1 MQHPTAFL
9 TLRPHAEGR
18 PEDAALADFPL
29 EERILVVLAHQQWAS
44 ASDLAKRLDVSDSD
58 IHKACHELEKNKH
71 VAGRE
76 MGVTRRMQ
84 RRYVL
89 TRQSVLHVT
98 RPFQHKGLIRA
109 ALPLTWQMTEEG
121 VTKMQM
127 WLPMIES
134 LYEILPTFWTGG
146 MAEPFRW
153 QSMYPDPSCSSYV
166 WLGVPTLTEVRW
178 LPRGR
183 LHAVATWR
191 FEDSPRR
198 PRSYSIPFFWAGLLP
213 QEDYRSRSLRL
224 GSKFIRS
231 PRYPKDPISWDIEPP
246 VAAIG
251 LDEFAAFRSRT
262 AYGDDVQVGA
272 VDTAGALVWSAE
284 ASHNEW
290 TLGEKPPQ
298 ARSIGHPEAAAI
310 GEGPDLV
317 NLGGRREYRLFDFV
331 AEFRAATR
339 ANLVRA
345 FHLSG
350 GAATASTT
358 ALTDRGLVTSEGRN
372 LYVTQRGREMLAA
385 RDRVDA
391 ERLVEVTHLDPKG
404 ADAIRERRHDSA
416 VAETAAA
423 FRGAGI
429 PVVAGWR
436 WVVSWHDG
444 QLVPDLW
451 VQAPVPG
458 REEGIWVAVEVEFSA
473 KTEKRIEEKYRSYR
487 LAPIRLGRSFPILV
501 ITGEELPAKRFDDLA
516 GDLPVLTTT
525 LKEILTGVWEGP
537 ESVWRRRGRP
547 VGLSD
552 FAMEHSAPHLR
563 QPTGRSL
570 DYGKPASETWARLI
584 GKEFMWSDP
593 QTEDLDWEPP
603 PMDRQPQAKM
613 DRVLNEVRAEP
624 PANKPVS
631 APTPPTPPP
640 APVGKA
646 ATAQDHVLHETPAV
660 PPASRPL
667 AAPAPP
673 APSPATAQDRPRKR
687 WEVLSKIN
695 SLVDEADRIAKR
707 RLGKTDLTDAERLCL
722 QRVRAI
728 ITYGAA
734 EQLAVAEHVVEK
746 MGQDCLKL
754 KDQHHHAVRSGNA
767 LWSLTMSPTKTDPRQ
782 AFKDILK
789 EHPNT
794 RQDACKKFEQWSK
807 VVDRAIRTARKART
821 LESDDPSG
829 GSAP

>member
-1 MQHPTAFL
+1 MQHPAAGPPF
-9 TLRPHAEGR
+9 RHPAGEQ

-29 EERILVVLAHQQWAS
+29 EERILVVLAQQPWAS
-44 ASDLAKRLDVSDSD
+44 AADLSKRLDVSKSG
-58 IHKACHELEKNKH
+58 IHLEKNKH

-76 MGVTRRMQ
+76 MGVTRPIQ

-89 TRQSVLHVT
+89 SRQGVMHVT

-121 VTKMQM
+121 VTRMQM

-153 QSMYPDPSCSSYV
+153 QSMYPDPSCSSHV

-183 LHAVATWR
+183 LHTVATWR

-198 PRSYSIPFFWAGLLP
+198 PRAYSIPFFWAGLLP

-224 GSKFIRS
+224 GSEFIRS
-231 PRYPKDPISWDIEPP
+231 PRYPKDPIWWDIEPP

-262 AYGDDVQVGA
+262 AYGDDVQVGS

-317 NLGGRREYRLFDFV
+317 NLGGVREGRIFCFLSD
-331 AEFRAATR
+331 FRAATR
-339 ANLVRA
+339 ANLVKA
-345 FHLSG
+345 FRMSG
-350 GAATASTT
+350 DSATT
-358 ALTDRGLVTSEGRN
+358 ALNRLEDRGLVTSVGRN
-372 LYVTQRGREMLAA
+372 FYVTQRGLQLLAS

-391 ERLVEVTHLDPKG
+391 SRLVEVTHLDPEG
-404 ADAIRERRHDSA
+404 EAATRERRHDSA
-416 VAETAAA
+416 VAAVAAELK
-423 FRGAGI
+423 GAGI

-436 WVVSWHDG
+436 WVVSWSDG

-451 VQAPVPG
+451 VQVPVPG

-501 ITGEELPAKRFDDLA
+501 ITGEELPAKRFDDQA

-537 ESVWRRRGRP
+537 ESVWRRRGHP

-552 FAMEHSAPHLR
+552 FAREHSATHLR

-570 DYGKPASETWARLI
+570 DDSKPSSETWARLI
-584 GKEFMWSDP
+584 GKEFIWSDP

-603 PMDRQPQAKM
+603 PLDW
-613 DRVLNEVRAEP
+613 EP
-624 PANKPVS
+624 
-631 APTPPTPPP
+631 PPP

-660 PPASRPL
+660 SPASRPL

-673 APSPATAQDRPRKR
+673 APSPATAQDRAQKR

-695 SLVDEADRIAKR
+695 SLVAEADRIAKR

-734 EQLAVAEHVVEK
+734 EQLAVAERVVEK

-794 RQDACKKFEQWSK
+794 RQDACKKFEQWAK
-807 VVDRAIRTARKART
+807 VVDRAIRTARQPRT

>member
-1 MQHPTAFL
+1 MQHPAAGPPFRHPTG
-9 TLRPHAEGR
+9 EQ

-29 EERILVVLAHQQWAS
+29 EERILVVLAQQPWAS
-44 ASDLAKRLDVSDSD
+44 AADLAKRLDVSKSG
-58 IHKACHELEKNKH
+58 IELEENKH
-71 VAGRE
+71 VAGRDL
-76 MGVTRRMQ
+76 GVTRQIQ

-89 TRQSVLHVT
+89 SRQGVMHVT

-121 VTKMQM
+121 VTRMQM

-153 QSMYPDPSCSSYV
+153 QSMYPDPSCSSHV
-166 WLGVPTLTEVRW
+166 RLGVPTLTEVRW

-183 LHAVATWR
+183 LHTVATWR

-213 QEDYRSRSLRL
+213 QEEYRSRSLRL
-224 GSKFIRS
+224 GSEFIRS
-231 PRYPKDPISWDIEPP
+231 PRYPKDPIWWDIEPP

-262 AYGDDVQVGA
+262 AYGDDVQVGS

-317 NLGGRREYRLFDFV
+317 NLGGVREDRIFCFLSD
-331 AEFRAATR
+331 FRAATR
-339 ANLVRA
+339 ANLVKA
-345 FHLSG
+345 FPMSG
-350 GAATASTT
+350 SSVTT
-358 ALTDRGLVTSEGRN
+358 ALNRLEDQGLITSVGRN
-372 LYVTQRGREMLAA
+372 FYVTQRGLAMLAA

-391 ERLVEVTHLDPKG
+391 SRLVEVTHLDPEG
-404 ADAIRERRHDSA
+404 EAATRERRHDSA
-416 VAETAAA
+416 VAAVAAELK
-423 FRGAGI
+423 GAGI

-436 WVVSWHDG
+436 WMVSWSDG

-451 VQAPVPG
+451 VQVPVPG

-487 LAPIRLGRSFPILV
+487 LAPVRLNRMFPILV
-501 ITGEELPAKRFDDLA
+501 ITGEALPAKRFDDQA

-525 LKEILTGVWEGP
+525 LKKFLTGVWEGP
-537 ESVWRRRGRP
+537 ESLWRRKGHP

-552 FAMEHSAPHLR
+552 IAREHRSHLWQR
-563 QPTGRSL
+563 TGRSL
-570 DYGKPASETWARLI
+570 DYSKPSSETWARLI
-584 GKEFMWSDP
+584 GKEFIWSDP

-603 PMDRQPQAKM
+603 PLDWEPPPMDPQLQAKM

-631 APTPPTPPP
+631 APTPPTPSP

-673 APSPATAQDRPRKR
+673 APSPAIAQDRAQQR

-695 SLVDEADRIAKR
+695 SLVAEADRIAKR
-707 RLGKTDLTDAERLCL
+707 HLGKTDLTDAERLCL

-728 ITYGAA
+728 ITYAAA

-754 KDQHHHAVRSGNA
+754 KDQHHHAVRSRNA

-794 RQDACKKFEQWSK
+794 RQDACKKFGQWAK
-807 VVDRAIRTARKART
+807 VVDRAIRTALKAQT
-821 LESDDPSG
+821 LE
-829 GSAP
+829 

>member
-1 MQHPTAFL
+1 MQHPAAGPPF
-9 TLRPHAEGR
+9 RHPAGEQ

-29 EERILVVLAHQQWAS
+29 EERILVVLAQQPWAS
-44 ASDLAKRLDVSDSD
+44 AADIARRLGLWDPDVYE
-58 IHKACHELEKNKH
+58 ACHPLEKDKLI
-71 VAGRE
+71 AGRKIV
-76 MGVTRRMQ
+76 VTRPIQ

-89 TRQSVLHVT
+89 SRQGVMHVT

-121 VTKMQM
+121 VTRMQM

-134 LYEILPTFWTGG
+134 LYEILPTFWTSGL
-146 MAEPFRW
+146 ARPFQW
-153 QSMYPDPSCSSYV
+153 QSMHPDPSCSSHV

-183 LHAVATWR
+183 LHAAATWR
-191 FEDSPRR
+191 FERHDRRR
-198 PRSYSIPFFWAGLLP
+198 PRLYSIPFFWAGLLP
-213 QEDYRSRSLRL
+213 QEDYRARSLRL
-224 GSKFIRS
+224 GSEFIRS
-231 PRYPKDPISWDIEPP
+231 PRYPKDPIWWDIEPP

-262 AYGDDVQVGA
+262 AYGDDVQVGS

-317 NLGGRREYRLFDFV
+317 NFGGIGEDRIFCFLSD
-331 AEFRAATR
+331 FRAATR
-339 ANLVRA
+339 ANLVKA
-345 FHLSG
+345 FRMSG
-350 GAATASTT
+350 SSATT
-358 ALTDRGLVTSEGRN
+358 ALNRLKDRGLVTSVGRN
-372 LYVTQRGREMLAA
+372 FYITQRGLQLLAS

-391 ERLVEVTHLDPKG
+391 SRLVEVTHLDPEG
-404 ADAIRERRHDSA
+404 EAATRERRHDSA
-416 VAETAAA
+416 VAAVAAELK
-423 FRGAGI
+423 GAGI

-436 WVVSWHDG
+436 WMVSWSDG

-451 VQAPVPG
+451 VQVPVPG
-458 REEGIWVAVEVEFSA
+458 REEGMWVAAEVEFSA

-487 LAPIRLGRSFPILV
+487 LAPVRLNRMFPILV
-501 ITGEELPAKRFDDLA
+501 ITGEELPAKRFDDQA

-537 ESVWRRRGRP
+537 ESVWRRRGHP

-552 FAMEHSAPHLR
+552 FAREHSAPHLR

-570 DYGKPASETWARLI
+570 DYSKPSSETWARLI
-584 GKEFMWSDP
+584 GKEFIWSDP
-593 QTEDLDWEPP
+593 QTQDLDWEPP
-603 PMDRQPQAKM
+603 PMDRQLQAKM
-613 DRVLNEVRAEP
+613 DRVLHEAPAEP

-631 APTPPTPPP
+631 APTPPTPPTPPP

-646 ATAQDHVLHETPAV
+646 ATAQD
-660 PPASRPL
+660 R
-667 AAPAPP
+667 
-673 APSPATAQDRPRKR
+673 AQQR

-695 SLVDEADRIAKR
+695 SLVAEADRIAKR

-728 ITYGAA
+728 ITYGANRHNQA
-734 EQLAVAEHVVEK
+734 EEPRVE
-746 MGQDCLKL
+746 QALQHCLKL
-754 KDQHHHAVRSGNA
+754 EDQHLQAIRSSNFLWWLAVSR
-767 LWSLTMSPTKTDPRQ
+767 TKTDPRI

-794 RQDACKKFEQWSK
+794 RQDACKKFDEWAK
-807 VVDRAIRTARKART
+807 VVDHAARAARKAQT

>member
-1 MQHPTAFL
+1 MQHPAAGPPF
-9 TLRPHAEGR
+9 RHPAGEQ

-29 EERILVVLAHQQWAS
+29 EERILVVLAQQPWAS
-44 ASDLAKRLDVSDSD
+44 AADLSKRLDVSKSG
-58 IHKACHELEKNKH
+58 IHLEKNKH

-76 MGVTRRMQ
+76 MGVTRPIQ

-89 TRQSVLHVT
+89 SRQGVMHVT

-121 VTKMQM
+121 VTRMQM

-153 QSMYPDPSCSSYV
+153 QSMYPDPSCSSHV

-183 LHAVATWR
+183 LHTVATWR

-213 QEDYRSRSLRL
+213 QEDYQSRSLRL
-224 GSKFIRS
+224 GSEFIRS
-231 PRYPKDPISWDIEPP
+231 PRYPKDPIWWDIEPP

-262 AYGDDVQVGA
+262 AYGDDVQVGS

-317 NLGGRREYRLFDFV
+317 NLGGVREGRIFCFLSD
-331 AEFRAATR
+331 FRAATR
-339 ANLVRA
+339 ANLVKA
-345 FHLSG
+345 FRMSG
-350 GAATASTT
+350 DSATT
-358 ALTDRGLVTSEGRN
+358 ALNRLEDRGLVTSVERN
-372 LYVTQRGREMLAA
+372 FYVTQRGLQLLAS

-391 ERLVEVTHLDPKG
+391 SRLVEVTHLDPEG
-404 ADAIRERRHDSA
+404 EAAIRERRHDSA
-416 VAETAAA
+416 VAAVAAELKW
-423 FRGAGI
+423 AGI

-436 WVVSWHDG
+436 WVVSWRDG

-451 VQAPVPG
+451 VQVPVPG
-458 REEGIWVAVEVEFSA
+458 REEGVWMAVEVEFSA
-473 KTEKRIEEKYRSYR
+473 KTEKRIEAKYRSYR
-487 LAPIRLGRSFPILV
+487 LAPVRLNRMFPILV
-501 ITGEELPAKRFDDLA
+501 ITGEALPAKRFDDQA
-516 GDLPVLTTT
+516 RDLPVLTTT

-537 ESVWRRRGRP
+537 ESVWRRKGRP

-552 FAMEHSAPHLR
+552 FAREHSAPHLR

-570 DYGKPASETWARLI
+570 DYSKPSSETWARLI
-584 GKEFMWSDP
+584 GKEFIWSDP

-603 PMDRQPQAKM
+603 PMDPQRQAKM
-613 DRVLNEVRAEP
+613 DRMPNEGKAGP
-624 PANKPVS
+624 STNKPVS

-646 ATAQDHVLHETPAV
+646 PTV
-660 PPASRPL
+660 
-667 AAPAPP
+667 
-673 APSPATAQDRPRKR
+673 QDRARR
-687 WEVLSKIN
+687 RSQALSKIDR
-695 SLVDEADRIAKR
+695 LVAEADRIAKR
-707 RLGKTDLTDAERLCL
+707 RLGKTDLNDAERLCL

-734 EQLAVAEHVVEK
+734 EQLAVDEHVVEK

-794 RQDACKKFEQWSK
+794 RQDACKKFNQWAK
-807 VVDRAIRTARKART
+807 VVDRAIRTARQPRT